1 MIIVSIFFMFVV
13 TTFVGVYALLHN
25 VGDSVLMTIALIFFF
40 AACFLVVYALMRFAK
55 QKPPEEKSKS
65 LVIRVKQTLAIH
77 KQFMKI
83 EFVNKKANELW
94 TAMGKPHYPLPE
106 DIVVIKQLVAGF
118 VLLMGLLIGLSVL
131 SVFIA
136 AGAFFIPDMYFKAQA
151 QKRLRDIEKHF
162 PSAIDLLTLCLE
174 AGIDFMAALAKIVD
188 NSDPNPLCDEFKEV
202 IREMQLGANRRDA
215 MLHFGKRCESI
226 QEVASFVSLV
236 VQAEALGTSLVD
248 VLRSYAEE
256 MRTRRWQ
263 AAEKRALE
271 APTKMLFPMLIFI
284 FPGIFVLIFGP
295 VVMQVMSMF

>member
-1 MIIVSIFFMFVV
+1 MFVV
-13 TTFVGVYALLHN
+13 TTFVGVYAFLHN
-25 VGDSVLMTIALIFFF
+25 VGDSVLMTIALMFFF
-40 AACFLVVYALMRFAK
+40 AASFLVVYALMRFAK
-55 QKPPEEKSKS
+55 QKTPDEKKKPF
-65 LVIRVKQTLAIH
+65 VIRIKETLALH

-83 EFVNKKANELW
+83 EFVNNKAHELW
-94 TAMGKPHYPLPE
+94 IAMGKPHYPLPE
-106 DIVVIKQLVAGF
+106 DIVVVKQLAAGITL
-118 VLLMGLLIGLSVL
+118 VLGLIIGLSVL
-131 SVFIA
+131 SVFLAI
-136 AGAFFIPDMYFKAQA
+136 GAFFLPDMYFKAQA
-151 QKRLRDIEKHF
+151 QKRLKDIEKHF

-174 AGIDFMAALAKIVD
+174 AGIDFMAAMGKIVD

-202 IREMQLGANRRDA
+202 LREMQLGANRRDA
-215 MLHFGKRCESI
+215 MLHFGKRCEAI

-263 AAEKRALE
+263 TAEKRALE

-284 FPGIFVLIFGP
+284 FPGIFVLIFTP